1 MYISKDNFNHSKDTA
16 KTKEKKESQY
26 ILKVTYDSEDESVH
40 KLLEGIFGEDR
51 MLDVKRGKVAKIT
64 STLTPSERDC
74 FFDMVT
80 ESLNKVSNKT
90 EQDDNSNFNN
100 SNKATV
106 SQQNNDY
113 RNEENDEFINEQ
125 NNSVIEDQNS
135 SVFEEKNLILEKQ
148 LHITQNPKII
158 PKESDVS
165 EKIDIKRDFKEDEKR
180 NSDNE
185 NSRKVS
191 AEKLI
196 KEFANFLN
204 NI

>member
-106 SQQNNDY
+106 SQQNNEF
-113 RNEENDEFINEQ
+113 RNDEKDNFIDDK
-125 NNSVIEDQNS
+125 NNSVIEEQNS
-135 SVFEEKNLILEKQ
+135 SVFEESSKVLDNNIELS
-148 LHITQNPKII
+148 QNSKII

-165 EKIDIKRDFKEDEKR
+165 EKIEIKRDFKEEKR
-180 NSDNE
+180 NLDNV